1 MNSEEILVK
10 YYGKDAHLNYGNE
23 TLYEKVLSIKEKYG
37 EYIAYD
43 FMGKSANYNEFLR
56 EIDQCAKGETPEQA
70 EQTAIQMAQQKAL
83 EEHFG
88 LDVVGITSTM
98 QRNRQEG
105 QQVSSTS
112 NVFSLR
118 ETSVR
123 GEWIETTSQKVLEK
137 TFEKGFWHVK
147 VYIAG
152 RARNHST
159 DKPEI
164 HYAFINN
171 AHDKQNRDQYYDG
184 DDIFLRFTS
193 PISGALCVYL
203 VDAEQN
209 AYCLLPYRSST
220 VGYQPIKANTNYIFF
235 YKKVNPQADEYTLNT
250 PYGTEQN
257 ALYVIFSPNTFVKA
271 ADQQAGKNWRD
282 EQLPREL
289 RYEDLMKWLVKN
301 QTRDENMVVRRE
313 VISIKK

>member
-1 MNSEEILVK
+1 MKRTSLVIYALLICLVSFAGDIK
-10 YYGKDAHLNYGNE
+10 HI
-23 TLYEKVLSIKEKYG
+23 SITY
-37 EYIAYD
+37 EYISD
-43 FMGKSANYNEFLR
+43 NPN
-56 EIDQCAKGETPEQA
+56 ETPEQA
-70 EQTAIQMAQQKAL
+70 EQAAIQMAQQKAL

-112 NVFSLR
+112 DVFSLR

-159 DKPEI
+159 EKPEI

-209 AYCLLPYRSST
+209 AYCLLPYQSST
-220 VGYQPIKANTNYIFF
+220 IGYQKIDANQEYLFF
-235 YKKVNPQADEYTLNT
+235 STSTDPNADEYTLNT
-250 PYGTEQN
+250 MQSSEQN
-257 ALYVIFSPNTFVKA
+257 ALYVIFSPNTFTKA

-282 EQLPREL
+282 EQLPRFL
-289 RYEDLMKWLVKN
+289 SYEDLMKWLARN

-313 VISIKK
+313 VVTIRK

>member
-1 MNSEEILVK
+1 MKRTLLIICALLICLVSLAGDVK
-10 YYGKDAHLNYGNE
+10 HI
-23 TLYEKVLSIKEKYG
+23 SITY
-37 EYIAYD
+37 EYISD
-43 FMGKSANYNEFLR
+43 NPN
-56 EIDQCAKGETPEQA
+56 ETPEQA
-70 EQTAIQMAQQKAL
+70 EQAAIQMAQQKAL
-83 EEHFG
+83 EEHLG
-88 LDVVGITSTM
+88 LDVVGITSVM
-98 QRNRQEG
+98 LRNRQEG
-105 QQVSSTS
+105 QKVSSTS
-112 NVFSLR
+112 DVFSLR

-123 GEWIETTSQKVLEK
+123 GEWIETTSQKVLNK

-159 DKPEI
+159 EKPEI

-209 AYCLLPYRSST
+209 AYCLLPYQSST
-220 VGYQPIKANTNYIFF
+220 IGYQKIDANQEYLFF
-235 YKKVNPQADEYTLNT
+235 STSTDPNADEYTLNCMQSS
-250 PYGTEQN
+250 EQN
-257 ALYVIFSPNTFVKA
+257 ALYVIFSPNTFTKA

-282 EQLPREL
+282 EQLPRFL
-289 RYEDLMKWLVKN
+289 SYEDLMKWLAKN

-313 VISIKK
+313 VVTIRK

>member
-1 MNSEEILVK
+1 MKRIPLIICALLICLVSFAGDIK
-10 YYGKDAHLNYGNE
+10 HI
-23 TLYEKVLSIKEKYG
+23 SITY
-37 EYIAYD
+37 EYISD
-43 FMGKSANYNEFLR
+43 NPN
-56 EIDQCAKGETPEQA
+56 ETPEQA
-70 EQTAIQMAQQKAL
+70 ERTAIQMAQQKAL
-83 EEHFG
+83 EENFG

-105 QQVSSTS
+105 QHVSSTS
-112 NVFSLR
+112 DVFSLR

-123 GEWIETTSQKVLEK
+123 GEWTETTSQKVLNK
-137 TFEKGFWHVK
+137 IFERGFWHVK

-159 DKPEI
+159 EKPEI

-209 AYCLLPYRSST
+209 AYCLLPYQYNT
-220 VGYQPIKANTNYIFF
+220 VGYQPIEANKDYLFF
-235 YKKVNPQADEYTLNT
+235 SEIVDPNADEYTLNT
-250 PYGTEQN
+250 MQSSEQN
-257 ALYVIFSPNTFVKA
+257 VLYVIFSPNTFTKA
-271 ADQQAGKNWRD
+271 VDQQAGKNWRD
-282 EQLPREL
+282 EQLPRQL
-289 RYEDLMKWLVKN
+289 SYEDLMKWLARN

-313 VISIKK
+313 VITIRK

>member
-1 MNSEEILVK
+1 MKRTSLIICVLLICLVSFAGDIK
-10 YYGKDAHLNYGNE
+10 HI
-23 TLYEKVLSIKEKYG
+23 SITY
-37 EYIAYD
+37 EYISD
-43 FMGKSANYNEFLR
+43 NPN
-56 EIDQCAKGETPEQA
+56 ETPEQA
-70 EQTAIQMAQQKAL
+70 EQTAIHMAQQKAL
-83 EEHFG
+83 DEHFG

-112 NVFSLR
+112 DVFSLR

-123 GEWIETTSQKVLEK
+123 GEWIETTSQKVLNK
-137 TFEKGFWHVK
+137 IFEKGFWHVK

-209 AYCLLPYRSST
+209 AYCLLPYQSSAI
-220 VGYQPIKANTNYIFF
+220 GYQKIDANQEYLFF
-235 YKKVNPQADEYTLNT
+235 STSTDPNADGYTLNCMQSS
-250 PYGTEQN
+250 EQN
-257 ALYVIFSPNTFVKA
+257 ALYVIFSPNTFTKA

-282 EQLPREL
+282 EQLPRFL
-289 RYEDLMKWLVKN
+289 SYEDLMKWLARN

-313 VISIKK
+313 VVTIRK

>member
-1 MNSEEILVK
+1 MKHTSLVIFALLICLVSLASDIK
-10 YYGKDAHLNYGNE
+10 HI
-23 TLYEKVLSIKEKYG
+23 SITY
-37 EYIAYD
+37 EYISD
-43 FMGKSANYNEFLR
+43 NPN
-56 EIDQCAKGETPEQA
+56 ETPEQA
-70 EQTAIQMAQQKAL
+70 EQAAIQMAQQKAL

-112 NVFSLR
+112 DVFSLR

-159 DKPEI
+159 DKPAI
-164 HYAFINN
+164 QYAFINN

-209 AYCLLPYRSST
+209 AYCLLPYQSST
-220 VGYQPIKANTNYIFF
+220 IGYQKIDANQKYLFF
-235 YKKVNPQADEYTLNT
+235 STSTDPSADEYTLNT
-250 PYGTEQN
+250 MQSSEQN
-257 ALYVIFSPNTFVKA
+257 ALYIIFSPNTFTKA

-282 EQLPREL
+282 EQLPRFL
-289 RYEDLMKWLVKN
+289 SYEDLMKWLARN
-301 QTRDENMVVRRE
+301 QTRDENMLVHRE
-313 VISIKK
+313 VVTIRK

>member
-1 MNSEEILVK
+1 MKRTLLIICALLICLVSFAGDIK
-10 YYGKDAHLNYGNE
+10 HI
-23 TLYEKVLSIKEKYG
+23 SITY
-37 EYIAYD
+37 EYISD
-43 FMGKSANYNEFLR
+43 NPN
-56 EIDQCAKGETPEQA
+56 ETPEQA
-70 EQTAIQMAQQKAL
+70 EQIAIQMAQQKAL

-105 QQVSSTS
+105 QKVSSTS
-112 NVFSLR
+112 DVFSMR
-118 ETSVR
+118 EISVR

-159 DKPEI
+159 DKPAI
-164 HYAFINN
+164 QYAFINN

-184 DDIFLRFTS
+184 DDIFLRFSS
-193 PISGALCVYL
+193 PVSGALCVYL

-209 AYCLLPYRSST
+209 AYCLLPYQSSAI
-220 VGYQPIKANTNYIFF
+220 GYQSVDANQEYLFF
-235 YKKVNPQADEYTLNT
+235 STITDPNANEYTLNCMQSS
-250 PYGTEQN
+250 EQN
-257 ALYVIFSPNTFVKA
+257 ALYVVFSPNTFTKA

-282 EQLPREL
+282 EQLPRFL
-289 RYEDLMKWLVKN
+289 SYEDLMKWLAKN

-313 VISIKK
+313 VVTIRK

>member
-1 MNSEEILVK
+1 MKRFLLIICVLLICLVSFAGDIK
-10 YYGKDAHLNYGNE
+10 HI
-23 TLYEKVLSIKEKYG
+23 SITY
-37 EYIAYD
+37 EYISD
-43 FMGKSANYNEFLR
+43 DPN
-56 EIDQCAKGETPEQA
+56 ETPEQA
-70 EQTAIQMAQQKAL
+70 ERTAVQMAQQKAL

-112 NVFSLR
+112 DVFSLR

-123 GEWIETTSQKVLEK
+123 GEWIETTSQKILEK
-137 TFEKGFWHVK
+137 IFDKGFWHVK

-152 RARNHST
+152 RARNHSM

-164 HYAFINN
+164 QYAFINN
-171 AHDKQNRDQYYDG
+171 AHDKQNRDQYYDS

-193 PISGALCVYL
+193 PVSGALCVYL

-209 AYCLLPYRSST
+209 AYCLLPYQSNT
-220 VGYQPIKANTNYIFF
+220 MGYHAVEANKDYLFF
-235 YKKVNPQADEYTLNT
+235 SETTDPSADEYTLNT
-250 PYGTEQN
+250 MQSSEQN
-257 ALYVIFSPNTFVKA
+257 ALYVIFSPNTFTKA
-271 ADQQAGKNWRD
+271 IDQQAGKNWRD
-282 EQLPREL
+282 EQLPRFL
-289 RYEDLMKWLVKN
+289 SYEDLMKWLARN

-313 VISIKK
+313 VITIRK

>member
-1 MNSEEILVK
+1 MKRTSLIICVLLICLVSFAGDIK
-10 YYGKDAHLNYGNE
+10 HI
-23 TLYEKVLSIKEKYG
+23 SITY
-37 EYIAYD
+37 EYISD
-43 FMGKSANYNEFLR
+43 NPN
-56 EIDQCAKGETPEQA
+56 ETPEQA

-112 NVFSLR
+112 DVFSLR

-123 GEWIETTSQKVLEK
+123 GEWIETTSQKVLNK

-159 DKPEI
+159 EKPEI
-164 HYAFINN
+164 QYAFINN

-193 PISGALCVYL
+193 PVSGAVCVYL
-203 VDAEQN
+203 VDTEQN
-209 AYCLLPYRSST
+209 AYCLLPYQSNA
-220 VGYQPIKANTNYIFF
+220 VGYQPIEANKDYLFF
-235 YKKVNPQADEYTLNT
+235 SEMVDPNADEYSLNT
-250 PYGTEQN
+250 MQSSEQN
-257 ALYVIFSPNTFVKA
+257 ALYVIFSPNTFTKA
-271 ADQQAGKNWRD
+271 VDKQAGTNWRD
-282 EQLPREL
+282 EQLPRFL
-289 RYEDLMKWLVKN
+289 SYEDLMKWLARN

-313 VISIKK
+313 VITIRK

>member
-1 MNSEEILVK
+1 MKRTSLVI
-10 YYGKDAHLNYGNE
+10 YSLLICLVSFAGD
-23 TLYEKVLSIKEKYG
+23 IKHISFTY
-37 EYIAYD
+37 EYISD
-43 FMGKSANYNEFLR
+43 NPN
-56 EIDQCAKGETPEQA
+56 ETPEQA
-70 EQTAIQMAQQKAL
+70 ERTAIQMAQQKAL

-105 QQVSSTS
+105 LQVSSTS
-112 NVFSLR
+112 DVFSLR

-159 DKPEI
+159 EKPEI
-164 HYAFINN
+164 QYTFINN

-193 PISGALCVYL
+193 LISGALCVYL

-209 AYCLLPYRSST
+209 AYCLLPYQSNT
-220 VGYQPIKANTNYIFF
+220 VGYQPIEANKDYLFF
-235 YKKVNPQADEYTLNT
+235 SEMVDPNADEYTLNT
-250 PYGTEQN
+250 MQSSEQN
-257 ALYVIFSPNTFVKA
+257 ALYVIFSPNTFTKA

-282 EQLPREL
+282 EQLPRRL
-289 RYEDLMKWLVKN
+289 SYEDLMKWLARN

-313 VISIKK
+313 VVTIRK

>member
-1 MNSEEILVK
+1 MKHILLIICALLICLVSLAGDIK
-10 YYGKDAHLNYGNE
+10 HI
-23 TLYEKVLSIKEKYG
+23 SITYD
-37 EYIAYD
+37 YISD
-43 FMGKSANYNEFLR
+43 NPN
-56 EIDQCAKGETPEQA
+56 ETPEQA

-112 NVFSLR
+112 DVFSLR

-123 GEWIETTSQKVLEK
+123 GEWIETIKQKVLEK
-137 TFEKGFWHVK
+137 TFEKGFWHVR
-147 VYIAG
+147 VYIEG

-164 HYAFINN
+164 QYAFINN

-193 PISGALCVYL
+193 PVSGALCIYL
-203 VDAEQN
+203 VDTEQN
-209 AYCLLPYRSST
+209 AYCLLPYQSNA
-220 VGYQPIKANTNYIFF
+220 VGYQPIEANKDYLFF
-235 YKKVNPQADEYTLNT
+235 SEMVDPNADEYTLNT
-250 PYGTEQN
+250 MQSSEQN
-257 ALYVIFSPNTFVKA
+257 ALYVIFSPNTFTKA
-271 ADQQAGKNWRD
+271 VDKQAGTNWRE
-282 EQLPREL
+282 EQLPRFL
-289 RYEDLMKWLVKN
+289 RYEDLMKWLARN

-313 VISIKK
+313 VVTIRK

>member
-1 MNSEEILVK
+1 MKHTSLVICALLICLVSLAGDIK
-10 YYGKDAHLNYGNE
+10 HI
-23 TLYEKVLSIKEKYG
+23 SITY
-37 EYIAYD
+37 EYISD
-43 FMGKSANYNEFLR
+43 NPN
-56 EIDQCAKGETPEQA
+56 ETPEQA
-70 EQTAIQMAQQKAL
+70 EQAAIQMAQQKAL

-105 QQVSSTS
+105 QKVSSS
-112 NVFSLR
+112 SDVFSLR

-159 DKPEI
+159 EKPEI

-209 AYCLLPYRSST
+209 AYCLLPYQSST
-220 VGYQPIKANTNYIFF
+220 IGYQKIDANQEYLFF
-235 YKKVNPQADEYTLNT
+235 STSTDPNADEYTLNT
-250 PYGTEQN
+250 MQSSEQN
-257 ALYVIFSPNTFVKA
+257 ALYVIFSPNTFTKA
-271 ADQQAGKNWRD
+271 IDQQAGKNWRD
-282 EQLPREL
+282 EQLPRFL
-289 RYEDLMKWLVKN
+289 SYEDLMKWLARN

-313 VISIKK
+313 VVTIRK

>member
-1 MNSEEILVK
+1 MKRTLLIICALLICLVSFAGDIK
-10 YYGKDAHLNYGNE
+10 HI
-23 TLYEKVLSIKEKYG
+23 SITY
-37 EYIAYD
+37 EYISD
-43 FMGKSANYNEFLR
+43 NPN
-56 EIDQCAKGETPEQA
+56 ETPEQA
-70 EQTAIQMAQQKAL
+70 EQIAIQMAQQKAL

-112 NVFSLR
+112 DVFSLR

-123 GEWIETTSQKVLEK
+123 GEWIETTSQKVLNK
-137 TFEKGFWHVK
+137 IFEKGFWHVK

-159 DKPEI
+159 EKPEI
-164 HYAFINN
+164 QYTFINN

-203 VDAEQN
+203 IDAEQN
-209 AYCLLPYRSST
+209 AYCLLPYQSAT
-220 VGYQPIKANTNYIFF
+220 TGYQYVDANQDYLFF
-235 YKKVNPQADEYTLNT
+235 STAFDSNADEYTLNT
-250 PYGTEQN
+250 MQSSEHN
-257 ALYVIFSPNTFVKA
+257 MLYVIFSPNTFTKA
-271 ADQQAGKNWRD
+271 IDQQSGKNWRN
-282 EQLPREL
+282 EQLPRQL
-289 RYEDLMKWLVKN
+289 SYEDFLKWLARN
-301 QTRDENMVVRRE
+301 QTRDENMVIRRE
-313 VISIKK
+313 IITIRK

>member
-1 MNSEEILVK
+1 MKRIPLIIYTLLICLVSFAGDIK
-10 YYGKDAHLNYGNE
+10 HI
-23 TLYEKVLSIKEKYG
+23 SITY
-37 EYIAYD
+37 EYISD
-43 FMGKSANYNEFLR
+43 NPN
-56 EIDQCAKGETPEQA
+56 ETPEQA
-70 EQTAIQMAQQKAL
+70 ERTAIQMAQQKAL

-105 QQVSSTS
+105 LQVSSIS
-112 NVFSLR
+112 DVFSLR

-123 GEWIETTSQKVLEK
+123 GEWIETTSQKVLNK
-137 TFEKGFWHVK
+137 IFEKGFWHVK

-159 DKPEI
+159 EKPEI
-164 HYAFINN
+164 QYTFINN

-209 AYCLLPYRSST
+209 AYCLLPYQSST
-220 VGYQPIKANTNYIFF
+220 IGYQAIDANQEYLFF
-235 YKKVNPQADEYTLNT
+235 STSTDPNADEYTLNT
-250 PYGTEQN
+250 MQSSEQN
-257 ALYVIFSPNTFVKA
+257 ALYVIFSPNTFTKA

-282 EQLPREL
+282 EQMPRQL
-289 RYEDLMKWLVKN
+289 SYEDLMKWLARN

-313 VISIKK
+313 VVTIRK

>member
-1 MNSEEILVK
+1 MKRTSLIICALLICLVSFAGDIK
-10 YYGKDAHLNYGNE
+10 HI
-23 TLYEKVLSIKEKYG
+23 SITY
-37 EYIAYD
+37 EYISD
-43 FMGKSANYNEFLR
+43 NPN
-56 EIDQCAKGETPEQA
+56 ETPEQA
-70 EQTAIQMAQQKAL
+70 ERTAIQMAQQKAL

-112 NVFSLR
+112 DVFSLR

-123 GEWIETTSQKVLEK
+123 GEWIETTSQKVLNK
-137 TFEKGFWHVK
+137 IFEKGFWHVK

-159 DKPEI
+159 EKPEI
-164 HYAFINN
+164 QYTFINN

-209 AYCLLPYRSST
+209 AYCLLPYQSST
-220 VGYQPIKANTNYIFF
+220 IGYQRINANQEYLFF
-235 YKKVNPQADEYTLNT
+235 STSTDPNADEYTLNT
-250 PYGTEQN
+250 MQSSEQN
-257 ALYVIFSPNTFVKA
+257 ALYVIFSPNTFTKA

-282 EQLPREL
+282 EQLPRFL
-289 RYEDLMKWLVKN
+289 SYEDLMKWLAKN

-313 VISIKK
+313 AVTIRK

>member
-1 MNSEEILVK
+1 MKHVFLIICALLICLVSLAGDIK
-10 YYGKDAHLNYGNE
+10 HI
-23 TLYEKVLSIKEKYG
+23 SITY
-37 EYIAYD
+37 EYISD
-43 FMGKSANYNEFLR
+43 NPN
-56 EIDQCAKGETPEQA
+56 ETPEQA
-70 EQTAIQMAQQKAL
+70 EQAAIQMAQQKAL

-105 QQVSSTS
+105 LQVSSTS
-112 NVFSLR
+112 DVFSLR

-123 GEWIETTSQKVLEK
+123 GEWIETTSQKVLNK
-137 TFEKGFWHVK
+137 IFEKGFWHVK
-147 VYIAG
+147 IYIAG

-159 DKPEI
+159 EKPEI
-164 HYAFINN
+164 HYTFINN
-171 AHDKQNRDQYYDG
+171 AHDKQNRDQYYVG

-209 AYCLLPYRSST
+209 AYCLLPYQSST
-220 VGYQPIKANTNYIFF
+220 IGYQKIDANQEYLFF
-235 YKKVNPQADEYTLNT
+235 STSTDPNADEYTLNT
-250 PYGTEQN
+250 MQSSEQN
-257 ALYVIFSPNTFVKA
+257 ALYVIFSPNTFTKA

-282 EQLPREL
+282 EQLPRFL
-289 RYEDLMKWLVKN
+289 SYEDLMKWLARN

-313 VISIKK
+313 VVTIRK